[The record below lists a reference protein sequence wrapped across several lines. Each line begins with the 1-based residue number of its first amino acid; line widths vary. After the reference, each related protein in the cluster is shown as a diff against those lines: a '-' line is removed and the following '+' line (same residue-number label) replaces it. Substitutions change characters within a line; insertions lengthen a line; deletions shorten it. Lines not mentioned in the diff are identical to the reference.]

1 MKPTAPLR
9 GNFSVLATDPR
20 PWLISFSL
28 DECQLGAIQTQS
40 VTPLEADHL
49 PIKVALQL
57 LRKAFEINHL
67 AVEPVHRQFT
77 AQLLD
82 AFVDGEQPLLL
93 LLLLRRSLQ
102 ILGYIYGN

>member
-1 MKPTAPLR
+1 MKPTAPFR
-9 GNFSVLATDPR
+9 YKVSQLATTP
-20 PWLISFSL
+20 PAVACLCFL

-40 VTPLEADHL
+40 VTRLEADHL
-49 PIKVALQL
+49 SIKVALQL
-57 LRKAFEINHL
+57 LRKAFEINQL

-82 AFVDGEQPLLL
+82 AFADGELPLLL
-93 LLLLRRSLQ
+93 LLFQRSLQ